1 MTNQTNLTSRIAA
14 HFNDHIQVAQQ
25 THTAL
30 ATEIERAI
38 QACVHTIDQGGKI
51 LACGNGGSA
60 ADAQHLIAELVG
72 RFERDR
78 TPIAGVALTTDTSI
92 LTAVGNDYGFDQ
104 VFSRQVDALGQAQDT
119 LFAIS
124 TSGQSPN
131 VKGAIESA
139 HRQGM
144 VVIALTGK
152 GGGAIASMLKP
163 QDINLCIPHSR
174 TMRIQEMHLMM
185 LHLICDGI
193 DAHLL
198 GD

>member
-1 MTNQTNLTSRIAA
+1 MSVTNRISA
-14 HFNDHIQVAQQ
+14 HFEDHIEVARR
-25 THTAL
+25 THIAL
-30 ATEIERAI
+30 ASEIERAI
-38 QACVHTIDQGGKI
+38 ETCVSTFKHHGKI

-60 ADAQHLIAELVG
+60 ADAQHLVAELVG

-78 TPIAGVALTTDTSI
+78 MPLAGVALTTDTSI

-104 VFSRQVDALGQAQDT
+104 VFSRQVAALGQPGDT

-124 TSGQSPN
+124 TSGHSPN
-131 VKGAIESA
+131 VRLAIEAA
-139 HRQGM
+139 HAKGM
-144 VVIALTGK
+144 HIIALTGK
-152 GGGAIASMLKP
+152 GGGAISSMLKT
-163 QDINLCIPHSR
+163 DDVHLCIPHDR

-193 DAHLL
+193 DAHIL

>member
-1 MTNQTNLTSRIAA
+1 MSITNRISA
-14 HFNDHIQVAQQ
+14 HFEDHIEVARH
-25 THTAL
+25 THIEL
-30 ATEIERAI
+30 ASEIERAI
-38 QACVHTIDQGGKI
+38 EACVSTFKHHGKI

-60 ADAQHLIAELVG
+60 ADAQHLVAELVG

-78 TPIAGVALTTDTSI
+78 MPLAGVALTTDTSI

-104 VFSRQVDALGQAQDT
+104 VFSRQVAALGQPVDT

-124 TSGQSPN
+124 TSGHSPN
-131 VKGAIESA
+131 VRLAIEAA
-139 HRQGM
+139 HAKGM
-144 VVIALTGK
+144 HVIAMTGK
-152 GGGAIASMLKP
+152 GGGAIRGMLKT
-163 QDINLCIPHSR
+163 DDVHLCIPHDR

-193 DAHLL
+193 DAHIL

>member
-1 MTNQTNLTSRIAA
+1 MNATNRIAA
-14 HFNDHIQVAQQ
+14 HFEDHIEVARR
-25 THTAL
+25 THAIL

-38 QACVHTIDQGGKI
+38 EACVNTINQRGKI

-60 ADAQHLIAELVG
+60 ADAQHLVAELVG

-78 TPIAGVALTTDTSI
+78 IPLAGIALTTDTSI

-104 VFSRQVDALGQAQDT
+104 VFSRQVTALGQTGDT

-124 TSGQSPN
+124 TSGHSPN
-131 VKGAIESA
+131 VRLAIEAA
-139 HRQGM
+139 HAKGM
-144 VVIALTGK
+144 TIIALTGK
-152 GGGAIASMLKP
+152 GGGAIAGMLK
-163 QDINLCIPHSR
+163 QKDVHLCIPHDR

-193 DAHLL
+193 DDHIL
-198 GD
+198 GNTTS

>member
-1 MTNQTNLTSRIAA
+1 MRLTNRISA
-14 HFNDHIQVAQQ
+14 HFEDHIEVARR
-25 THTAL
+25 THIAL
-30 ATEIERAI
+30 ASEIERAI
-38 QACVHTIDQGGKI
+38 EVCVNTFKHHGKI

-60 ADAQHLIAELVG
+60 ADAQHLVAELVG

-78 TPIAGVALTTDTSI
+78 MPLAGVALTTDTSI

-104 VFSRQVDALGQAQDT
+104 VFSRQVAALGQPGDT

-124 TSGQSPN
+124 TSGHSPN
-131 VKGAIESA
+131 VRLAIEA
-139 HRQGM
+139 AQAKGM
-144 VVIALTGK
+144 RVIAMTGK
-152 GGGAIASMLKP
+152 GGGAISGMLKT
-163 QDINLCIPHSR
+163 DDVHLCIPHDR

-193 DAHLL
+193 DAHIL